1 MQSTR
6 LTLALTIAVLTTG
19 CATITGDTVQSIRV
33 ETRTADGTEIRDA
46 DCELSNEYG
55 SVRLRTPGN
64 VTIRRSSSDLNVL
77 CSKAEQLPAHG
88 RGVSRANA
96 GMWGNII
103 FGGGIGAIIDHSKGT
118 AYTYPQWMQMTF
130 GKVLTFDRGDD
141 KDGQPSVARE
151 TATQQPQ
158 PTAQNNASPQAT
170 SGSQPVTQQ
179 GNPAGNKL

>member
-1 MQSTR
+1 MQTTR
-6 LTLALTIAVLTTG
+6 LTLALAIAALATG

-55 SVRLRTPGN
+55 SVRLRTPGS
-64 VTIRRSSSDLNVL
+64 VSIRRSPSDLNVL
-77 CSKAEQLPAHG
+77 CSKTDQEPAHG

-103 FGGGIGAIIDHSKGT
+103 FGGGIGAIIDHNKGT

-151 TATQQPQ
+151 TVNQQPQ
-158 PTAQNNASPQAT
+158 PAAQNNANPQAANANP
-170 SGSQPVTQQ
+170 PVTQQ
-179 GNPAGNKL
+179 GNPADNKL

>member
-1 MQSTR
+1 MQSIR
-6 LTLALTIAVLTTG
+6 LPLALSIAVLATG

-33 ETRTADGTEIRDA
+33 ETRTANGAEIRDA

-64 VTIRRSSSDLNVL
+64 VSIRRSSSDLNVR
-77 CSKAEQLPAHG
+77 CTAADQEPAHG

-103 FGGGIGAIIDHSKGT
+103 FGGGIGAIIDHNKGT

-130 GKVLTFDRGDD
+130 GKVLTFDRSDD

-151 TATQQPQ
+151 TASQPPL
-158 PTAQNNASPQAT
+158 PTAQGTPSPQAAND
-170 SGSQPVTQQ
+170 SQPATQQ
-179 GNPAGNKL
+179 GTPTGNKL